1 MFVSI
6 NAAVDNNR
14 HVEVVFEALRCTVT
28 TLQDRNR
35 APPPG
40 VTWPRISVCIVHSS
54 LPLPSAVGRGYSPSW
69 DLFVFCVSLMLDC
82 PYLKRFSLCLLD
94 NPGSIL
100 EWSETYITGVFTSF
114 FFFLKEWNYFPDP
127 SWPRIANKNCRQT
140 LSTCIYMLFAVLMID
155 MHCVCFFPTCW
166 LFSASGCHSILS
178 LLRVSGTEECII

>member
-100 EWSETYITGVFTSF
+100 EWSETYITGMFTSF
-114 FFFLKEWNYFPDP
+114 FFSQGMKLF
-127 SWPRIANKNCRQT
+127 SWPELTKNSKQKLQT
-140 LSTCIYMLFAVLMID
+140 DTVNLYLHVVCSID
-155 MHCVCFFPTCW
+155 DRHALCMFFSYLLTVFGKW
-166 LFSASGCHSILS
+166 LPQHTFITQG
-178 LLRVSGTEECII
+178 